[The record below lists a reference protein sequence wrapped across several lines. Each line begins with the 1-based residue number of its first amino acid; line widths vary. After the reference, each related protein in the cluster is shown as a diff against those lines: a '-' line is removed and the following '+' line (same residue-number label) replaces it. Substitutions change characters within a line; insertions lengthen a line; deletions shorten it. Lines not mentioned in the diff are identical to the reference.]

1 MSEVFFIGDTHFGH
15 RGIIEFSETAPHRP
29 FATIEEHDAELV
41 RRWNG
46 VVGPKDMVW
55 HLGDFCFGKRNLEI
69 AAQLNGNKKLV
80 MGNHDMYATEDY
92 LRYFT
97 RLSGAIEYKGLI
109 LTHVPVQ
116 EGQLARWYM
125 NVHGHLHTKRVK
137 RYVLKSNS
145 IGHQDG
151 TIHIDFDYTEQEDD
165 PRYVCVSAEQVNLT
179 PVPFDWILNKWAEA
193 N

>member
-15 RGIIEFSETAPHRP
+15 RGIITFSETKSFRP
-29 FATIEEHDAELV
+29 FHTIEEHDAELV
-41 RRWNG
+41 RRWNS

-92 LRYFT
+92 LKYFT
-97 RLSGAIEYKGLI
+97 RLSGAVEYKGLI
-109 LTHVPVQ
+109 LTHVPVH
-116 EGQLARWYM
+116 ECQLARWYM
-125 NVHGHLHTKRVK
+125 NVHGHMHTKRVMK
-137 RYVLKSNS
+137 PEWIERCKGDMV
-145 IGHQDG
+145 GERRDVP
-151 TIHIDFDYTEQEDD
+151 D

>member
-1 MSEVFFIGDTHFGH
+1 MSEVFFIADSHFGH
-15 RGIIEFSETAPHRP
+15 RGILEFSETKP
-29 FATIEEHDAELV
+29 FRQFVTIEDHDAELV
-41 RRWNG
+41 RRWNS
-46 VVGPKDMVW
+46 VVGPKDIVW

-97 RLSGAIEYKGLI
+97 HLSGAVEYKGLI
-109 LTHVPVQ
+109 LTHVPVH
-116 EGQLARWYM
+116 ECQLARWYM
-125 NVHGHLHTKRVK
+125 NVHGHMHTKRVMMPGGDPAHDYPEK
-137 RYVLKSNS
+137 IDHRY
-145 IGHQDG
+145 I
-151 TIHIDFDYTEQEDD
+151 
-165 PRYVCVSAEQVNLT
+165 CVSAEQVDLT

>member
-1 MSEVFFIGDTHFGH
+1 MSEVFFIADTLFGH
-15 RGIIEFSETAPHRP
+15 KGIIDFSVTKPFRP

-41 RRWNG
+41 RLWNS
-46 VVGPKDMVW
+46 VVGPKDTVW
-55 HLGDFCFGKRNLEI
+55 HLGDFCFGRRNLEV

-97 RLSGAIEYKGLI
+97 RLAGIIEYKGLV
-109 LTHVPVQ
+109 LSHSPLH
-116 EGQLARWYM
+116 ESQLARWYM
-125 NVHGHLHTKRVK
+125 NVHGHLHTQRVV
-137 RYVLKSNS
+137 R
-145 IGHQDG
+145 GDG
-151 TIHIDFDYTEQEDD
+151 TPD
-165 PRYVCVSAEQVNLT
+165 PRYVCVSVEQIDLL

>member
-1 MSEVFFIGDTHFGH
+1 MSEVFFIADTHFGH
-15 RGIIEFSETAPHRP
+15 RGIIEFSETKPHRP
-29 FATIEEHDAELV
+29 FTTIEEHDAELV
-41 RRWNG
+41 RRWNN
-46 VVGPKDMVW
+46 VVGPKDTVW

-97 RLSGAIEYKGLI
+97 RIAGLVEYKGLV
-109 LTHVPVQ
+109 LSHSPLHDS
-116 EGQLARWYM
+116 QLARWYM
-125 NVHGHLHTKRVK
+125 NVHGHLHTKRVMK
-137 RYVLKSNS
+137 KIWIKAGVT
-145 IGHQDG
+145 IDG
-151 TIHIDFDYTEQEDD
+151 IPD

-179 PVPFDWILNKWAEA
+179 PVPFDWILDRWAEA